1 MEDKVAQRFQ
11 YHCHKIRMAP
21 MWFIFLSFQ
30 DASMLE
36 INKYVALVER

>member
-1 MEDKVAQRFQ
+1 
-11 YHCHKIRMAP
+11 

-36 INKYVALVER
+36 INKYVALVERWIGKKYFENEVNMEWQ